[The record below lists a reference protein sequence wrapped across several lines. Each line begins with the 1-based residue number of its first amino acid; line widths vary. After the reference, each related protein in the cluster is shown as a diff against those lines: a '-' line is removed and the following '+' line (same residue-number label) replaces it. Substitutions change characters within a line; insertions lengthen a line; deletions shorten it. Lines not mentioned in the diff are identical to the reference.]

1 MKFYDLCVQSSHSGG
16 ESSVKET
23 VEFAAKLGFSGIVIC
38 DNFESMEKLRLIKQ
52 EIASTKGGIEVYQ
65 GVKVK
70 AETPEEMRE
79 VINKVRDHV
88 DIVAVHGG
96 NYDINRAACENSKVD
111 ILSHPEF
118 ERYDS
123 GLDDVCLRLAAEN
136 NVAIG
141 VDFKSV
147 LYSYRGI
154 RGRILGNIGRNIKLC
169 REMKTNI
176 VITSGAASVWDMRA
190 PRELVAILTILGVDL
205 SQAFLSASGM
215 PQAILEENKKILE
228 GRIITKGV
236 EVV

>member
-1 MKFYDLCVQSSHSGG
+1 MKFYDLIVQSNHSGG
-16 ESSVKET
+16 ESSIKEI

-38 DNFESMEKLRLIKQ
+38 DNFESMEKLKAIKQ
-52 EIASTKGGIEVYQ
+52 EIASAKGGIEIYQ

-70 AETPEEMRE
+70 ANTPEEMRE
-79 VINKVRDHV
+79 IVNRVRDHV

-96 NYDINRAACENSKVD
+96 DYNMNRAACENSKVD
-111 ILSHPEF
+111 ILAHPEL

-123 GLDDVCLRLAAEN
+123 GLDDVCLKLAAEN
-136 NVAIG
+136 SVAIG
-141 VDFKSV
+141 IDFKNI

-154 RGRILGNIGRNIKLC
+154 RGRILGSVGRNIELC
-169 REMKTNI
+169 MEMKNKI
-176 VITSGAASVWDMRA
+176 VITSGAASIWDMRA
-190 PRELVAILTILGVDL
+190 PRELVAILTVLGMDL

-228 GRIITKGV
+228 GKILTKGV